1 MPEDISIAELKEMCE
16 AQQQSISQLSDTIS
30 QLQHQLDDI
39 TRILDMHNK
48 IFMATISRNSKAK

>member
-1 MPEDISIAELKEMCE
+1 MPDISIAELKEMCE
-16 AQQQSISQLSDTIS
+16 AQQQSISQLSDMIS

-48 IFMATISRNSKAK
+48 IFMATISGNKQ